1 MKRALPVLL
10 LLLAACGGGSEEK
23 GADTSAKDAYLAEAE
38 AICAKGNS
46 ALAEVRKKQ
55 PTAVDLVPAYVH
67 SIVEIA
73 RTNLTELSAL
83 APPPDD
89 AADVEAKVLTP
100 LREQLA
106 DGDKYDMD
114 VAAAAKKKDTA
125 ALFQLV
131 TNPPLKTKA
140 DVPWMKSY
148 GFEQC
153 ATSAD
158 TGANAP
164 K

>member
-10 LLLAACGGGSEEK
+10 LLLAACGGGSDEK
-23 GADTSAKDAYLAEAE
+23 SSDTSAKDAYLVKAE
-38 AICAKGNS
+38 AICEKGNT
-46 ALAEVRKKQ
+46 ALAGIRKQQ
-55 PTAVDLVPAYVH
+55 PASVDLVPGYVH

-73 RTNLTELSAL
+73 RTNLTELTAL
-83 APPPDD
+83 TPPADD
-89 AADVEAKVLTP
+89 RADIEAKVLTP

-106 DGDKYDMD
+106 DGDKYDKD
-114 VAAAAKKKDTA
+114 VATAAKNKDTA